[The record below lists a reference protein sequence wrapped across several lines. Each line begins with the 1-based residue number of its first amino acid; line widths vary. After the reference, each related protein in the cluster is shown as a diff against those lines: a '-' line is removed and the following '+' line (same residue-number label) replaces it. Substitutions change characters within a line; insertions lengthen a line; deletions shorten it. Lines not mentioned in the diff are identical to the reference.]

1 MSLVITGASGKLGR
15 RTAELLLD
23 TAGVHAAD
31 VVLITRSPDKLADL
45 AARGAQVRYGDFADP
60 GTLRAAFA
68 GATRVLL
75 ISIDAG
81 SDRLAQQEAA
91 IAAAAAAGAQL
102 IAYTSYPNPDPD
114 RNPASVV
121 PDHAAT
127 EAALFSSGVP
137 YTFLRNAVYSEYVA
151 SFSAQNPLTDGAFVY
166 NTSDGAHAYVSRED
180 CAAAA
185 AAVLAG
191 DDEHANQVYDIA
203 GPEALTG
210 AQLAAVFTTIAG
222 TEVTPRPVDDTT
234 WIAAA
239 VAHGLPERAAQNV
252 ASFGKAI
259 RQGALDQCTGD
270 IEQLTGRKPLSVGEV
285 LHGSVTPAGT
295 AS

>member
-1 MSLVITGASGKLGR
+1 MSLIITGASGKLGR

-23 TAGVHAAD
+23 TDGVDAAD
-31 VVLITRSPDKLADL
+31 VVLVTRSPGKLADL

-60 GTLRAAFA
+60 AALTAAFA
-68 GATRVLL
+68 GVTRVLL

-81 SDRLAQQEAA
+81 SDRPAHQEAA

-102 IAYTSYPNPDPD
+102 IAYTSFPNPDPD
-114 RNPASVV
+114 RNPASMV

-127 EAALFSSGVP
+127 EAALLSSGVP

-151 SFSAQNPLTDGAFVY
+151 SFSAQNPLTEGAFVY
-166 NTSDGAHAYVSRED
+166 NSGDGAHAYVSRED

-191 DDEHANQVYDIA
+191 GDEHANKVYDIA
-203 GPEALTG
+203 GPQALTG
-210 AQLAAVFTTIAG
+210 AALFTTADG
-222 TEVTPRPVDDTT
+222 TEVTARPVDDAT

-239 VAHGLPERAAQNV
+239 IANGLPEQAAKSV
-252 ASFGKAI
+252 ASFGIAI
-259 RQGALDQCTGD
+259 RQGALDQRIGD
-270 IEQLTGRKPLSVGEV
+270 TEHLTGHRPRTVAEV
-285 LHGSVTPAGT
+285 LLGTTTPARIAT
-295 AS
+295 